1 MLGWDLRYWMMGLPV
16 NLEHS
21 LYTLNH
27 EWNEPYELLNRF
39 WLVMS
44 GVDGIELMWGLDG
57 ARCRLEW

>member
-1 MLGWDLRYWMMGLPV
+1 MMGLPV